1 MSGKIELTKELML
14 GARDYI
20 PLAEKEAWVAEN
32 APKCFD
38 QLAITA
44 DDEAMPPMFMV
55 NTGLKSRYLM
65 AALVRLYFR
74 VDAGEDPSTPALRA
88 SAQNDNK
95 VKNTAQN
102 DKEEKRS
109 AQNDASETDEWLMSV
124 EEYDAWAG
132 SHVFNQLERWKRDGD
147 LKFKAYD
154 LLYDY
159 KDLEKRFSAQISSL
173 LAVQNDPVIRQAQQM
188 TASVKELP
196 VVLEQLKALQEEN
209 KDGEYAH

>member
-1 MSGKIELTKELML
+1 MSGKIEITKELMT

-20 PLAEKEAWVAEN
+20 PLTEKEAWVAEN

-44 DDEAMPPMFMV
+44 DDEQMPPMFMV

-74 VDAGEDPSTPALRA
+74 AGLTDANEA
-88 SAQNDNK
+88 
-95 VKNTAQN
+95 
-102 DKEEKRS
+102 
-109 AQNDASETDEWLMSV
+109 DEWLMSA
-124 EEYDAWAG
+124 EEYDDWAG
-132 SHVFNQLERWKRDGD
+132 SHVFNQLERWKRDSE

-173 LAVQNDPVIRQAQQM
+173 LAVQNDPVIRQAQE
-188 TASVKELP
+188 TAANIKDLP
-196 VVLEQLKALQEEN
+196 VVLEQLKALQED